1 MLNKILIYV
10 YDMIIVKDRFVMRNI
25 SYDKLIYNKNS
36 YINFNIFECFWK
48 YNFELMWNKN
58 KIYDIIWNY
67 FFWLKC
73 KIIY

>member
-1 MLNKILIYV
+1 
-10 YDMIIVKDRFVMRNI
+10 MIIVKDKFFMRNI
-25 SYDKLIYNKNS
+25 CYDKLIYNENS
-36 YINFNIFECFWK
+36 YINFNIFVCFWK
-48 YNFELMWNKN
+48 YNFELWNKN